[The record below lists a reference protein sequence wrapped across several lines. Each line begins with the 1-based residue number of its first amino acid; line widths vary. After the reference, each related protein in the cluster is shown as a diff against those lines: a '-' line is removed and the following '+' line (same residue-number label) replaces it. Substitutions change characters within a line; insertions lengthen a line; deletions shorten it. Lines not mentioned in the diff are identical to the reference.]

1 MESNQIEFEVSM
13 TKDFLDFLVEM
24 KAEGIGT
31 ANELIEVLE
40 DMVSKA
46 YVKPP
51 LLEQLQAY
59 LEVLNNM
66 NEVGMRD
73 AGEIITFMS
82 GMYIEQTSGDL
93 YKNE

>member
-93 YKNE
+93 YK